1 MDRELI
7 AYLDEHFR
15 EMSQQMEGLRQES
28 GRLRQETSQKIDGLR
43 VEMSGKIDGLREEM
57 SGKIGGLREEM
68 SGKIDGLR
76 EENHQTGVLVEG
88 LRSDIQLLAEG
99 MMGQAEKSMA
109 RHSELILEIE
119 KVKVSI
125 IPYYQD
131 LNVRMGR
138 LEQWADR
145 QGRDAMELIR
155 EKFGKRLAVE
165 E

>member
-43 VEMSGKIDGLREEM
+43 V
-57 SGKIGGLREEM
+57 EM